1 MKKGEGKREKIAY
14 KTGKGLEIGP
24 KIFAGSWKNESHRC
38 REGGGRNDQN
48 AQYIPLDL
56 STPTD
61 PQNKPVRVL
70 INKNIF

>member
-38 REGGGRNDQN
+38 RGGGGG
-48 AQYIPLDL
+48 
-56 STPTD
+56 
-61 PQNKPVRVL
+61 K
-70 INKNIF
+70 K